1 MRRPDHFSWLATA
14 ITLLSIAS
22 CAPPVPSG
30 GFDAPDPASRIYAAV
45 GVAEQ
50 FQKDGARPDLK
61 TLQDLI
67 RMLASADPAARLVA
81 GDTLRMVTG
90 VNFGYRASA
99 PLAERVAATNR
110 WIRWADALAQTSET
124 KPKA

>member
-1 MRRPDHFSWLATA
+1 MSV
-14 ITLLSIAS
+14 AS

-45 GVAEQ
+45 NVAEQ
-50 FQKDGARPDLK
+50 FEKDGIRPDLA

-81 GDTLRMVTG
+81 GDTLRMVAG
-90 VNFGYRASA
+90 VNFGYQASA

-110 WIRWADALAQTSET
+110 WIRWADALASSSET
-124 KPKA
+124 KSKA